1 MFSVKILSGKS
12 TPITST
18 LGSTGV
24 DLTPETEVAF
34 EHIWTRI
41 KCVLTRYLFQSVVE
55 AVLKLLSD
63 SDSDSDSLYT
73 AFRPQAHTS
82 VHVCI

>member
-18 LGSTGV
+18 LGSTGI

-34 EHIWTRI
+34 EHIWTGI
-41 KCVLTRYLFQSVVE
+41 KCVLTRYLFQNVVE
-55 AVLKLLSD
+55 AVLKLL